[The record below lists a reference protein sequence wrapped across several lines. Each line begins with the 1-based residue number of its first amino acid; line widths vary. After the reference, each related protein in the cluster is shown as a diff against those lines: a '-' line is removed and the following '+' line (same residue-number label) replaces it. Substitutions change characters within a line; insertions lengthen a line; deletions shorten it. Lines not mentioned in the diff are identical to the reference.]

1 MIYDSAD
8 IELLRFAAAAKN
20 IPPDLQYRLSSRV
33 WDREHIHT
41 LCAQKLLAENR
52 NHLSISLTLKGATLL
67 NHLGWPVTLDAKQ
80 PARNKLER
88 RLQSAW
94 TAALFYRAGFGIFNN
109 KASDLA
115 MPETYLPANAL
126 RRDTTVATTRVF
138 AGVRYMGIAHS
149 AERMLLAHYVDGGHM
164 YITSEMRMFNTMAV
178 ALSNACTPAV
188 IYCGLCYDD
197 LARLLTGA
205 SAFMPAKRRGS
216 DAVTYRVGAER
227 TQYPLFLVETTN
239 TGVFQIALITRV
251 RDYYHLQMPRW
262 LFADS
267 RYKLLALESKVAYT
281 FLLNR
286 FQLSRMNG
294 WINDAG
300 EVFIIFTR
308 QELADEMQISFRK
321 AIECFQELVSAKLI
335 WERRMGRGYPNQ
347 IYLAAVQLSQEDAQA
362 HTSAP
367 FDKKTRHADSA
378 HLESCQTCGNDT
390 SRDAKMAHLDMPK
403 PQASNTERIQ
413 IREERPS
420 LSQTDE
426 DELREILGSC
436 ELHLFQRQTAGVF
449 QHAVTRLFYAEQW
462 WLDHS
467 QLPRS
472 VIRQTLHSLDGSIL
486 QAVER
491 KLQENTQ
498 QQIQN
503 TMAYTMTVILNEV
516 WECEADLL
524 LDPELNRTM
533 EFSANMKEGFP

>member
-251 RDYYHLQMPRW
+251 RDYRQRVAKYALQDDFLPAPDDAPALDAMMRLTPFLTCVDMDVTRIRQAVRYAKARGFHTIAAVALPCQLNALALW
-262 LFADS
+262 FADLYPIELYAIEQS
-267 RYKLLALESKVAYT
+267 ELECLFPEVIIRDIPISPYT
-281 FLLNR
+281 
-286 FQLSRMNG
+286 
-294 WINDAG
+294 AG
-300 EVFIIFTR
+300 E
-308 QELADEMQISFRK
+308 
-321 AIECFQELVSAKLI
+321 
-335 WERRMGRGYPNQ
+335 
-347 IYLAAVQLSQEDAQA
+347 
-362 HTSAP
+362 
-367 FDKKTRHADSA
+367 
-378 HLESCQTCGNDT
+378 
-390 SRDAKMAHLDMPK
+390 
-403 PQASNTERIQ
+403 
-413 IREERPS
+413 EERY
-420 LSQTDE
+420 
-426 DELREILGSC
+426 
-436 ELHLFQRQTAGVF
+436 V
-449 QHAVTRLFYAEQW
+449 VAE
-462 WLDHS
+462 
-467 QLPRS
+467 
-472 VIRQTLHSLDGSIL
+472 
-486 QAVER
+486 
-491 KLQENTQ
+491 
-498 QQIQN
+498 
-503 TMAYTMTVILNEV
+503 
-516 WECEADLL
+516 
-524 LDPELNRTM
+524 
-533 EFSANMKEGFP
+533 

>member
-1 MIYDSAD
+1 MKKRSCEICFSFSAKK
-8 IELLRFAAAAKN
+8 LNPLNKQTQCFS
-20 IPPDLQYRLSSRV
+20 YRLSSRV

-251 RDYYHLQMPRW
+251 RDYRQRVAKYALQDDFLPAPDDAPALDAMMRLIIAEAIMATTSNKLEREDFWGKAEKNLLMALILYVATLRDQRTGELLPIHERG
-262 LFADS
+262 LGEIYRILSTESFADIDD
-267 RYKLLALESKVAYT
+267 
-281 FLLNR
+281 R
-286 FQLSRMNG
+286 F
-294 WINDAG
+294 A
-300 EVFIIFTR
+300 
-308 QELADEMQISFRK
+308 
-321 AIECFQELVSAKLI
+321 
-335 WERRMGRGYPNQ
+335 
-347 IYLAAVQLSQEDAQA
+347 
-362 HTSAP
+362 
-367 FDKKTRHADSA
+367 
-378 HLESCQTCGNDT
+378 
-390 SRDAKMAHLDMPK
+390 
-403 PQASNTERIQ
+403 
-413 IREERPS
+413 
-420 LSQTDE
+420 
-426 DELREILGSC
+426 
-436 ELHLFQRQTAGVF
+436 
-449 QHAVTRLFYAEQW
+449 
-462 WLDHS
+462 
-467 QLPRS
+467 QLPATHPAQSPYGTGKYSAADPKYHGIHHDGDPQRS
-472 VIRQTLHSLDGSIL
+472 VGMRSRPAAGSG
-486 QAVER
+486 A
-491 KLQENTQ
+491 
-498 QQIQN
+498 
-503 TMAYTMTVILNEV
+503 
-516 WECEADLL
+516 
-524 LDPELNRTM
+524 
-533 EFSANMKEGFP
+533 